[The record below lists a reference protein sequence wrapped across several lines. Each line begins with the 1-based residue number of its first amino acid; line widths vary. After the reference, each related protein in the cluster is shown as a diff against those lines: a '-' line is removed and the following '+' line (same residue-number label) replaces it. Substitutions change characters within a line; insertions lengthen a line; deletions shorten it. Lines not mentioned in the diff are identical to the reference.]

1 MVARILGD
9 NPNVEMTTFEEKCPA
24 GTSKIALVVDESDDY
39 HFFRQDSNGYWSHK
53 PGARRV
59 TNLDAAGNKIWD
71 PHLAHLDYTSNE
83 GSLNYDLFC
92 SYMCV
97 PRTTPL
103 YLRVA
108 GGGRA
113 TRRVSRRGGALS
125 S

>member
-9 NPNVEMTTFEEKCPA
+9 NPNVEMTNFEGKCPA

-53 PGARRV
+53 PGARSV
-59 TNLDAAGNKIWD
+59 TNVDAAGHKIWD
-71 PHLAHLDYTSNE
+71 PRMAYLDYTNNE
-83 GSLNYDLFC
+83 GKLNYDIFC

-97 PRTTPL
+97 PRETPL

-113 TRRVSRRGGALS
+113 SRTKSL
-125 S
+125 

>member
-9 NPNVEMTTFEEKCPA
+9 NPNVEMTSFEEKCPT
-24 GTSKIALVVDESDDY
+24 GTSKIALVVDASDDY

-59 TNLDAAGNKIWD
+59 TNVDAAGSKIWD
-71 PHLAHLDYTSNE
+71 PRLAHLDYTSNE

-103 YLRVA
+103 YLRV
-108 GGGRA
+108 GGG
-113 TRRVSRRGGALS
+113 TRRAGRRSRLS
-125 S
+125 